1 MGEGARGFPAL
12 PVQRG
17 IINAGL
23 ASSSSSRPPSQGPL
37 SVGKL
42 MQEQNLPEP
51 SAPVIIQQRIPNFSA
66 NAVASAMQPFSRSS

>member
-23 ASSSSSRPPSQGPL
+23 ASSSSRPPSQGPL
-37 SVGKL
+37 SVGRL